1 MIKVDVENL
10 LIDKSDLDSAKAEFD
25 DLVNKMQSIVDRI
38 PENWEGQAAQAY
50 GEQFSEVKS
59 GALTQVSE
67 LLESI
72 STQIQQVCDNA
83 QDFDSEIANQLK

>member
-25 DLVNKMQSIVDRI
+25 DLVNKMQSIVDHI

-72 STQIQQVCDNA
+72 STQIQQV
-83 QDFDSEIANQLK
+83 S